1 MLIKDAKEL
10 RQLTGNYYANN
21 DFSKVVGE
29 LEQAREELVLL
40 IGEKVMAL
48 AESGEKETLAAKVK
62 RPMAILATL
71 RMYQKN
77 DLSHEDDGRK
87 FKTSTDNGEKLP
99 WEWQLDRDDAMHLE
113 SYYRGVDALIRFLD
127 GSDIAEWKESETYKV
142 RQSLIIRNGQEFNRY
157 FPIENSERMYLL
169 LVPFIREAQMLTVKK
184 AYGKDWDSLL
194 TAERAVD
201 EVRYAACVATALLA
215 MSIALH
221 RLPLKLIP
229 SGVIRGYMAEN
240 GMSKSQ
246 PATYEEIIKSADWM
260 REDAAMWINQMK
272 QLRDGE
278 APNYDLVPN
287 NNPRNKYCSL

>member
-184 AYGKDWDSLL
+184 AYGQDWDSLL
-194 TAERAVD
+194 TAERGVD

>member
-184 AYGKDWDSLL
+184 AYGQDWDSLL
-194 TAERAVD
+194 TAERGVD

-272 QLRDGE
+272 QLRDGD

>member
-48 AESGEKETLAAKVK
+48 AESGENETLSAKVK

-142 RQSLIIRNGQEFNRY
+142 RQSLIIRNGLEFNRY

-184 AYGKDWDSLL
+184 AYGQDWDSLL
-194 TAERAVD
+194 TAERGVD

>member
-48 AESGEKETLAAKVK
+48 AESGENETLTAKVK

-184 AYGKDWDSLL
+184 AYGQDWDSLL
-194 TAERAVD
+194 TAERGVD

-272 QLRDGE
+272 QLRDGD

>member
-21 DFSKVVGE
+21 DFEKVAGD
-29 LEQAREELVLL
+29 LDQAREELVQL
-40 IGEKVMAL
+40 IGEKVMSL
-48 AESGEKETLAAKVK
+48 AEDGTNETLTAKVK

-113 SYYRGVDALIRFLD
+113 EYFRGVDSLIRFLD
-127 GSDIAEWKESETYKV
+127 NSDIAEWKESETYKV
-142 RQSLIIRNGQEFNRY
+142 RQSLIIRNGHEFSRY

-169 LVPFIREAQMLTVKK
+169 LVPFIREAQMLTVAK
-184 AYGKDWDSLL
+184 AYGQGWNDLL
-194 TAERAVD
+194 STTE
-201 EVRYAACVATALLA
+201 ENECRYAAAIATALLA

-221 RLPLKLIP
+221 RLPLKVIP
-229 SGVIRGYMAEN
+229 CGVIRGYMAEN

-278 APNYDLVPN
+278 PSAYELIPKND
-287 NNPRNKYCSL
+287 PRNKYCSL

>member
-21 DFSKVVGE
+21 DFEKVAGD
-29 LEQAREELVLL
+29 LDQAREELVQL
-40 IGEKVMAL
+40 IGEKVMSL
-48 AESGEKETLAAKVK
+48 AEDGTNETLTAKVK

-113 SYYRGVDALIRFLD
+113 EYFRGVDSLIRFLD
-127 GSDIAEWKESETYKV
+127 NSDIAEWKESETYKV

-157 FPIENSERMYLL
+157 FPIDNSERMYLL
-169 LVPFIREAQMLTVKK
+169 LVPFIREAQMLTVQK
-184 AYGKDWDSLL
+184 AYGLGWGDLF
-194 TAERAVD
+194 TAEAAASEARF
-201 EVRYAACVATALLA
+201 AACVATALLS
-215 MSIALH
+215 MSIALR

-246 PATYEEIIKSADWM
+246 PASYEEIIRSADWM

-278 APNYDLVPN
+278 PSAYELIPKND
-287 NNPRNKYCSL
+287 PRNKYCSL

>member
-40 IGEKVMAL
+40 IGEKVMTL
-48 AESGEKETLAAKVK
+48 AESGENETLSAKVK

-113 SYYRGVDALIRFLD
+113 SYYRGVDALIRYLD

-184 AYGKDWDSLL
+184 AYGQDWDSLL
-194 TAERAVD
+194 TAERGVD

-246 PATYEEIIKSADWM
+246 PATYEEIIRSADWM